1 MGVVRSMTGFGRAGA
16 QSGRYRVAVEV
27 RTVNHRF
34 LDVTVRLAREFAA
47 VEDRIRR
54 LVAQHIERG
63 RVDVSVRVDRL
74 TSAVRAVHV
83 DTELA
88 HAYYEALKE
97 LRRSLRLPGSI
108 DVDMLLD
115 LPDILRVEQAEDDLD
130 ALWALLEPALADALG
145 QVVAMREAEGSV
157 LTRDLEE
164 RAARVERQVEAI
176 AGRAPAVVEA
186 YHRRLQARLEEWGV
200 QAVDPQRIAAEVA
213 LMAERS
219 DISEEC
225 VRLRSHC
232 RQFRALLAE
241 GGPVGR
247 RLEFLLQE
255 MHREITTIG
264 AKAGDLEIAGRVV
277 DVKAELEKMREQVQN
292 VE

>member
-1 MGVVRSMTGFGRAGA
+1 MVRSMTGFGRAGA

-145 QVVAMREAEGSV
+145 QVVAMREAEGAA
-157 LTRDLEE
+157 LARDLEE
-164 RAARVERQVEAI
+164 RAVQVERQVEAI
-176 AGRAPAVVEA
+176 AGRAPEVVQA
-186 YHRRLQARLEEWGV
+186 YQRRLEGRLEEWGLA
-200 QAVDPQRIAAEVA
+200 AVDPQRLAVEVA

-232 RQFRALLAE
+232 RQFRQLLAR
-241 GGPVGR
+241 GGAVGR
-247 RLEFLLQE
+247 RLDFLLQE

-264 AKAGDLEIAGRVV
+264 SKAGDLAIAGLVV
-277 DVKAELEKMREQVQN
+277 EVKAELEKMREQVQN

>member
-1 MGVVRSMTGFGRAGA
+1 MVRSMTGFGRASA
-16 QSGRYRVAVEV
+16 QSGQYRLGVEV

-34 LDVTVRLAREFAA
+34 LDVAVRLPREYAGL
-47 VEDRIRR
+47 EERIRR
-54 LVAQHIERG
+54 AVAQHIERG

-74 TSAVRAVHV
+74 TSPVRAVHV

-108 DVDMLLD
+108 DVDMLLG
-115 LPDILRVEQAEDDLD
+115 LPDILRVEHAEDDVD
-130 ALWALLEPALADALG
+130 ALWGDLEPALAEALG
-145 QVVAMREAEGSV
+145 QVVAMREAEGRV

-186 YHRRLQARLEEWGV
+186 YHRRLQARLEEWGL

-232 RQFRALLAE
+232 RQFRALLAG